1 MNKKL
6 IATLAAVQIAA
17 LALGAAGC
25 GPASEGG
32 GRGKVQ
38 LTFYAVINENNSEIM
53 TEVVNNST
61 KRTNAIRSA

>member
-38 LTFYAVINENNSEIM
+38 LTFYAVIN
-53 TEVVNNST
+53 
-61 KRTNAIRSA
+61 